1 MDFRGLFLP
10 PGARAGPS
18 RAQAPSLG
26 DREGV
31 PPLPRLTACAARVI
45 PLPRD
50 QPSMRHSPAQLAARQ
65 KPMAHTPSAS
75 SGKGMGHGLEIR
87 EEPQSRHHAHRHLS
101 DHHRRYYCPAGSG
114 DTALVAVMVEQ
125 HRRSTSPL
133 RDRSEEHTSELQ
145 SLMRIS
151 YAVFCLNKKQL
162 KHITNNQNDNIIK

>member
-1 MDFRGLFLP
+1 MDFRALFLP

-65 KPMAHTPSAS
+65 KPMANTPSAS

-87 EEPQSRHHAHRHLS
+87 EEPKRRLNAQRNLS
-101 DHHRRYYCPAGSG
+101 DHTRRYYCPVGSG
-114 DTALVAVMVEQ
+114 DTAFVQLQVYYT
-125 HRRSTSPL
+125 STY
-133 RDRSEEHTSELQ
+133 T
-145 SLMRIS
+145 
-151 YAVFCLNKKQL
+151 
-162 KHITNNQNDNIIK
+162 

>member
-75 SGKGMGHGLEIR
+75 S
-87 EEPQSRHHAHRHLS
+87 
-101 DHHRRYYCPAGSG
+101 
-114 DTALVAVMVEQ
+114 
-125 HRRSTSPL
+125 
-133 RDRSEEHTSELQ
+133 RSEKHTSEIQ

-151 YAVFCLNKKQL
+151 YAVFCLKK
-162 KHITNNQNDNIIK
+162 KKNPTHKTT